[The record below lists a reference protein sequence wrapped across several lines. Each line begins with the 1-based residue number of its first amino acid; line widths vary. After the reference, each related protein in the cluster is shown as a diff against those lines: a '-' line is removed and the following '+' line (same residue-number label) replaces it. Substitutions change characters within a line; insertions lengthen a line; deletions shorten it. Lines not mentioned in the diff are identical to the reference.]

1 MTEEDHMDKTKI
13 QENQLLT
20 PEERAACQEIS
31 MGGTPHSQRATA
43 LLALDEGATQIQ
55 AAEQAG
61 LTKGQVRYWLGKFR
75 QERLAIFPEE
85 LLTGPQTEQE
95 SEPHST
101 QGETLPAS
109 AQEVSPSSQ
118 PVAQT
123 PASLES
129 PTPAGSLEAEKEGNV
144 EPVKRSKKAK
154 KAKKGKKGSK
164 KKAKKSQPAEDSQIK
179 SRAGKKKKAKK
190 KGGKKAKKG
199 KKDKKSSGD
208 KDKSKKKAKKKSKG

>member
-1 MTEEDHMDKTKI
+1 MDKTKI

-20 PEERAACQEIS
+20 QEERAACQEIAT
-31 MGGTPHSQRATA
+31 GGTPHSQRALA

-61 LTKGQVRYWLGKFR
+61 LTKGQVRYWLSKFR

-85 LLTGPQTEQE
+85 WLTDLQTEPE

-101 QGETLPAS
+101 QGETPPVPK
-109 AQEVSPSSQ
+109 QEVSSSSQ
-118 PVAQT
+118 PVDQI
-123 PASLES
+123 PAPLES
-129 PTPAGSLEAEKEGNV
+129 TTPAGMLEAEKEGKV

-154 KAKKGKKGSK
+154 KAKKRKKGSK
-164 KKAKKSQPAEDSQIK
+164 KKAQKTQPAEDSQIK
-179 SRAGKKKKAKK
+179 SKASKKKKAKK

-199 KKDKKSSGD
+199 KADKK
-208 KDKSKKKAKKKSKG
+208 KSKKKAKKKSKG